1 MMFKKGP
8 SEAEKELKKEQQH
21 VAELERKVG
30 QLTYEVDWLKKN
42 LEKAVAS
49 LPWEYRVAIVL
60 RHIQDYSYKEI
71 ASTMELPLN
80 TVKTRIHRGRMMLR
94 DILGPLLEQRS
105 DNR

>member
-1 MMFKKGP
+1 
-8 SEAEKELKKEQQH
+8 
-21 VAELERKVG
+21 
-30 QLTYEVDWLKKN
+30 
-42 LEKAVAS
+42 
-49 LPWEYRVAIVL
+49 VAIVL